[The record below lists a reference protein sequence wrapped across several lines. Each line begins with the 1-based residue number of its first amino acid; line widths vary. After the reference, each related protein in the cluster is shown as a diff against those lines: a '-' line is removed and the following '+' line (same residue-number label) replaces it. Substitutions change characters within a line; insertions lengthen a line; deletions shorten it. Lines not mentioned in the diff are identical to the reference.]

1 MKKRSYLP
9 VLFASVFL
17 PTLAQ
22 AQEFDVTTFDPT
34 STGVWSSPNSTFL
47 MVPKVANDSVN
58 LDGAA
63 TSAEYGGFVGVQVSP
78 GNPDGTKGSAWIL
91 DFGAPLAWS
100 GVADNSFTFF
110 LSHDDKY
117 LYVGVN
123 TKDDVVNSDDEN
135 GQFWRD
141 DAIEMVVDA
150 LSDGYDNNTD
160 SSKDEYGGHNYVN
173 YQGRFSG
180 WDDVAGTK
188 NASLTWASGVDWK
201 YGQTGDIFGF
211 GKSVTGGWQMEV
223 RFNKNMFESPAKGN
237 KLANGYIMGLNIG
250 MDDDD
255 GKLPDAEKGTLSVQY
270 FWANRSKYK
279 GVDAAYLETLTP
291 EDKNL
296 QVWRADTENHPLGVD
311 SAGRLSHAGAGQVVF
326 GYDAD
331 KKSSGKI
338 LFVCNSP
345 STLNAGDG
353 GLVALLRA
361 KGYEVKI
368 IQSPPTLADGS
379 PGTPDDMRAAAVGQD
394 VVFITQSIGSG
405 SILEPV
411 GDPVVSKF
419 IFRDVD
425 IPIIS
430 NEAFMYDNAEWTTH
444 PEDYSNEF
452 SFFGNTGRT
461 EATQDPA
468 IMDGRDSLFIR
479 KADHPI
485 AKGLTLGTKGKA
497 KVFSTHY
504 SLNYGTPGPDADI
517 IASVQDDG
525 KFPTD
530 WVYEK
535 GDKLVD
541 GSVCPNKRIAFHLAQ
556 VASAVAAWDPDV
568 SILTADG
575 KKMLFNT
582 IDYAIGKTVVVPPTI
597 SVAKSGANV
606 VITYAGGTLQS
617 SATINGIYGNEA
629 GASPVTITAP
639 TGNKYYKVK
648 AN

>member
-1 MKKRSYLP
+1 
-9 VLFASVFL
+9 
-17 PTLAQ
+17 
-22 AQEFDVTTFDPT
+22 
-34 STGVWSSPNSTFL
+34 
-47 MVPKVANDSVN
+47 MVPKVANGSVT
-58 LDGAA
+58 LDGAS

-78 GNPDGTKGSAWIL
+78 GNPDGSKGSAWIL
-91 DFGAPLAWS
+91 DFGAPLAWDS
-100 GVADNSFTFF
+100 SEDNSFTFL
-110 LSHDDKY
+110 LSHDDNY

-123 TKDDVVNSDDEN
+123 TKDDVVNSDDDN
-135 GQFWRD
+135 GSFWKD

-173 YQGRFSG
+173 YQGRFHG

-188 NASLTWASGVDWK
+188 NASQTWASAVDWK
-201 YGQTGDIFGF
+201 YGQTGEIFGF

-223 RFNKNMFESPAKGN
+223 RFKKNLFESPTKGN
-237 KLANGYIMGLNIG
+237 KLANGYIMGFNIG

-255 GKLPDAEKGTLSVQY
+255 GKLPDAATGTLSVQY

-291 EDKNL
+291 EEKNL

-311 SAGRLSHAGAGQVVF
+311 SGGRLSHAGAGQVVF

-331 KKSSGKI
+331 KKSTGKV
-338 LFVCNSP
+338 LFFCASADAPN
-345 STLNAGDG
+345 LGDG
-353 GLVALLRA
+353 GLIALLRA
-361 KGYEVKI
+361 KGYTVTVM
-368 IQSPPTLADGS
+368 SSTGP
-379 PGTPDDMRAAAVGQD
+379 TPDEVRAACVGQD
-394 VVFITQSIGSG
+394 VVFISQSLGSG
-405 SILEPV
+405 TTLEPI
-411 GDPVVSKF
+411 GDPPVSKF
-419 IFRDVD
+419 IMRDVD

-444 PEDYSNEF
+444 PEDFSNEF

-461 EATQDPA
+461 ETTQDPA

-485 AKGLTLGTKGKA
+485 AKGLTLGAKGKA
-497 KVFSTHY
+497 KVFTTHY
-504 SLNYGTPGPDADI
+504 SLNYGTPGPDADV

-541 GSVCPNKRIAFHLAQ
+541 GSVCPNKRIALFLGQTA
-556 VASAVAAWDPDV
+556 AAVANWDTDV
-568 SILTADG
+568 GILTADG
-575 KKMLFNT
+575 KRMLFNT
-582 IDYAIGKTVVVPPTI
+582 IDYAIGKTTVVPPTI
-597 SVAKSGANV
+597 SIAKSGANV

-629 GASPVTITAP
+629 GASPVTVTAP

>member
-17 PTLAQ
+17 PTLTQ

-47 MVPKVANDSVN
+47 MVPKVANDSVI

-91 DFGAPLAWS
+91 DFGDPLAWS

-135 GQFWRD
+135 SQFWRD

-150 LSDGYDNNTD
+150 LSYGYDTAAHTV
-160 SSKDEYGGHNYVN
+160 DEYGGHNYVN
-173 YQGRFSG
+173 YQGRFSD

-188 NASLTWASGVDWK
+188 NSAGLWATAVDWK

-237 KLANGYIMGLNIG
+237 KLANGYIMGFNIG

-255 GKLPDAEKGTLSVQY
+255 GKLPDAAKGSLSIQHW
-270 FWANRSKYK
+270 WANRARYK

-291 EDKNL
+291 EEKNL
-296 QVWRADTENHPLGVD
+296 QVWRADTENHPLSVD
-311 SAGRLSHAGAGQVVF
+311 SAGRLALAGAGQVVF

-331 KKSSGKI
+331 KKSTGKI
-338 LFVCNSP
+338 LFVCASSDAPN
-345 STLNAGDG
+345 LGDG
-353 GLVALLRA
+353 GLIALLRS
-361 KGYEVKI
+361 KGYTVTV
-368 IQSPPTLADGS
+368 QSSSGV
-379 PGTPDDMRAAAVGQD
+379 TPDELRAACVGQD
-394 VVFITQSIGSG
+394 VVFISQSLGSG
-405 SILEPV
+405 SVLEPI
-411 GDPVVSKF
+411 GDPPLSQF
-419 IFRDVD
+419 ILRDVD

-504 SLNYGTPGPDADI
+504 SLNYGTPGADADI

-541 GSVCPNKRIAFHLAQ
+541 GSVCPNKRIALFLGQTA
-556 VASAVAAWDPDV
+556 AAVANWDTDV

-582 IDYAIGKTVVVPPTI
+582 IDYAIGKTVTVPPTI
-597 SVAKSGANV
+597 SIAKSGANV